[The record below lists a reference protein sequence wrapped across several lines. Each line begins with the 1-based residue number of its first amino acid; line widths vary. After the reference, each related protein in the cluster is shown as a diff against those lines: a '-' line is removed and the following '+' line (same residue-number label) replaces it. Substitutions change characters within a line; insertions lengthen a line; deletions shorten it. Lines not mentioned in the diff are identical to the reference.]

1 VPSRQEAI
9 RGSTVARAPHPRI
22 ANESTLWRIAS
33 LLIVLVCLLCTGCAA
48 VHVRS
53 TSPEQ
58 YIAHKRG
65 DILTTGSLSEATQQ
79 TLAVSGLEEICR
91 SATQA
96 CATALMNAS
105 MIDNDQRL
113 AALAELSLKEALA
126 ATAARDLPWSDEQ
139 FGLWLRAARFAY
151 AWLFFSTRP
160 AAERAFED
168 RQTQVRDFYNFAVQ
182 RTASALFQRMLIDA
196 TASGSEPELI
206 TQIAGWQL
214 QFDLD
219 GLHLPAG
226 VEVPRALI
234 AATSLRFSGLRSV
247 YRRDGL
253 GAQFVADADIRPT
266 PPKARRP
273 ANASALATPP
283 LSASDA
289 SVPLPDAAGP
299 SAAPRR
305 RSRQERLAGGSWFSE
320 MPYPVLTVLLKFP
333 GATLNEMFAQR
344 DATLVVYD
352 PYRTDSVDINGQ
364 TVPLGA
370 NFSAG
375 YGMWLA
381 RSDFGAQSL
390 ASLLLPKYGISEPHV
405 FLMQPFDPNRR
416 IIITLHGLASSPEA
430 WVNVA
435 NEIQGDPTLRSHFQV
450 WQVYYPT
457 NVPILVNLADIR
469 QVLLSTLRHFDPDGQ
484 TAASHDIVLIGHSMG
499 GVLSKALVSS
509 SGDAL
514 WHVFADEYTPEGA
527 HVERAH
533 AQLDPYLRFTPLPGV
548 ERAIFIAAPHRGTSF
563 ARNPVGR
570 WAANL
575 IELPLTLLDDVE
587 DAMDA
592 MMGTYGAQSANHAQ
606 RVPNSV
612 DQLSD
617 DDPMIRS
624 LATLPVSPDVRY
636 NSIIA
641 RRQASGP
648 LEDTDDGVVPY
659 RSAHLE
665 AAESEYVIRG
675 WHSIT
680 DSPLAILE
688 LRRILHQDLSETG
701 GGN

>member
-1 VPSRQEAI
+1 MQVALALSHYPLALAH
-9 RGSTVARAPHPRI
+9 RGATLGAR
-22 ANESTLWRIAS
+22 
-33 LLIVLVCLLCTGCAA
+33 
-48 VHVRS
+48 
-53 TSPEQ
+53 EQ
-58 YIAHKRG
+58 YIK
-65 DILTTGSLSEATQQ
+65 
-79 TLAVSGLEEICR
+79 
-91 SATQA
+91 
-96 CATALMNAS
+96 
-105 MIDNDQRL
+105 
-113 AALAELSLKEALA
+113 
-126 ATAARDLPWSDEQ
+126 
-139 FGLWLRAARFAY
+139 
-151 AWLFFSTRP
+151 
-160 AAERAFED
+160 
-168 RQTQVRDFYNFAVQ
+168 
-182 RTASALFQRMLIDA
+182 
-196 TASGSEPELI
+196 
-206 TQIAGWQL
+206 
-214 QFDLD
+214 
-219 GLHLPAG
+219 
-226 VEVPRALI
+226 
-234 AATSLRFSGLRSV
+234 GLRSV

-253 GAQFVADADIRPT
+253 GAQFVADADIPPT
-266 PPKARRP
+266 PPKALRP
-273 ANASALATPP
+273 ANASALSAP
-283 LSASDA
+283 LPASDA
-289 SVPLPDAAGP
+289 SAPEAA
-299 SAAPRR
+299 SEAASDVTPRR

-320 MPYPVLTVLLKFP
+320 MPYPALTVLLKFP
-333 GATLNEMFAQR
+333 GATLDEMFARR
-344 DATLVVYD
+344 DATLAVYD

-381 RSDFGAQSL
+381 RSDFGAESM

-435 NEIQGDPTLRSHFQV
+435 NEIQGDPTLRKNFQL

-469 QVLLSTLRHFDPDGQ
+469 QVLLSTLRHFDPNAQ

-527 HVERAH
+527 HVERAQ
-533 AQLDPYLRFTPLPGV
+533 AKLDPYLRFTPLPGV
-548 ERAIFIAAPHRGTSF
+548 ERAIFIAAPLRGTSF

-570 WAANL
+570 WAANV

-592 MMGTYGAQSANHAQ
+592 MMGTYGAQSANHSR

-617 DDPMIRS
+617 DDPMIRALS
-624 LATLPVSPDVRY
+624 TLPIAPDVRY

-648 LEDTDDGVVPY
+648 LENTDDGVVPY

-665 AAESEYVIRG
+665 GAESEYVIRG

-680 DSPLAILE
+680 DAPQAILE
-688 LRRILHQDLSETG
+688 LRRILHQDLSETS

>member
-1 VPSRQEAI
+1 MPR
-9 RGSTVARAPHPRI
+9 RTVQRAPHPRI
-22 ANESTLWRIAS
+22 VADRALRRTAWLVVA
-33 LLIVLVCLLCTGCAA
+33 LVCLLCTGCAA

-58 YIAHKRG
+58 YIAHSRG
-65 DILTTGSLSEATQQ
+65 DILTTGALSEATQQ
-79 TLAVSGLEEICR
+79 TLAVSGLEDICR
-91 SATQA
+91 SPTQP
-96 CATALMNAS
+96 CATGLMNAS

-113 AALAELSLKEALA
+113 SALAELSLKEALA
-126 ATAARDLPWSDEQ
+126 ATAARDLPWSDAQ
-139 FGLWLRAARFAY
+139 FDLWLRAARFAY
-151 AWLFFSTRP
+151 VWLFFSTRP

-168 RQTQVRDFYNFAVQ
+168 RQTQVRDFYNYAVQ
-182 RTASALFQRMLIDA
+182 RTASALFQRMLINA
-196 TASGSEPELI
+196 TASDSEPELI
-206 TQIAGWQL
+206 KHIADWQL

-226 VEVPRALI
+226 VETPRALI
-234 AATSLRFSGLRSV
+234 PATSLRFSGLRSI

-266 PPKARRP
+266 PPKAPRP
-273 ANASALATPP
+273 ANASALSTPVYTP
-283 LSASDA
+283 LPASDA
-289 SVPLPDAAGP
+289 VASLADAPGS
-299 SAAPRR
+299 SATPHR

-333 GATLNEMFAQR
+333 GATLDEVFARR

-352 PYRTDSVDINGQ
+352 PYRTDSVDVNAQ
-364 TVPLGA
+364 VVPLGA

-381 RSDFGAQSL
+381 RSDFGAESM
-390 ASLLLPKYGISEPHV
+390 ASLLLPKYGISEPHI

-416 IIITLHGLASSPEA
+416 IIVTLHGLASSPEA

-435 NEIQGDPTLRSHFQV
+435 NEIQGDPTLRRKFQL

-457 NVPILVNLADIR
+457 NVPIIVNLADIR
-469 QVLLSTLRHFDPDGQ
+469 QVLLSTLRHFDPNGQ
-484 TAASHDIVLIGHSMG
+484 TSASRDIVLIGHSMG

-514 WHVFADEYTPEGA
+514 WHVFADQYTPEGA
-527 HVERAH
+527 QVERAH

-548 ERAIFIAAPHRGTSF
+548 ERVVFIAAPHRGTSF
-563 ARNPVGR
+563 ARNPLGR

-587 DAMDA
+587 DATDA
-592 MMGTYGAQSANHAQ
+592 MMGTYGAQSANHSR

-617 DDPMIRS
+617 DDPMIRA
-624 LATLPVSPDVRY
+624 LATLPIAPNVRY

-641 RRQASGP
+641 RRQAGGP
-648 LEDTDDGVVPY
+648 LENTDDGVVPY

-665 AAESEYVIRG
+665 GADSEFVIRG

-680 DSPLAILE
+680 DSPQAILE
-688 LRRILHQDLSETG
+688 LRRILHQDLNETG
-701 GGN
+701 ERN